1 MSVYTVGSN
10 KSSDSIFPKVRP
22 SLDLDFANSK
32 TLDPRITFTRSS
44 GGSYVG
50 ADGLIKYAGVNEARF
65 DHNPVTGESL
75 GLLIEE
81 PRTNLINGSDNFGI
95 LNWSRISQG
104 TISANVITAPDGT
117 TTADKF
123 IENTLSVGPPSHK
136 VIAKDVTISAN
147 TTYTVSIFVKAAER
161 SNILIHLRETNFI
174 VRFGGFFNLSNKTF
188 INETAGGATLVSSSI
203 TPLPN
208 EWYRLSISGNLGA
221 ITASVVT
228 LYLTNSS
235 NNIEYAG
242 NGNSGLFIWGAQL
255 EAGAFPTSYIPTV
268 ASTRTRAADN
278 AQITGTNFSSWYNQA
293 EGTVSI
299 SCITRGALNSGS
311 NYADFLISNSFTTTY
326 TSRIIGWFNNLV
338 IPYMSVF
345 VNNITILLPFIGVPG
360 SSSNIPIKKAI
371 ALATRNMRVATNG
384 TIITGNLGNT
394 TVPNYLPNDFNRLLL
409 GYEGIFAG
417 YLNGTISRFTYYP
430 KPLPNS
436 QLQALTR

>member
-1 MSVYTVGSN
+1 MTTKQVFNTSAELNYPTVL
-10 KSSDSIFPKVRP
+10 PT
-22 SLDLDFANSK
+22 LDLDFANSK

-81 PRTNLINGSDNFGI
+81 QRTNLINGSDDFGI
-95 LNWSRISQG
+95 LNWSRISQS

-161 SNILIHLRETNFI
+161 ANIMIHLRETSFNA
-174 VRFGGFFNLSNKTF
+174 RFGGFFNLSNKTF

-235 NNIEYAG
+235 NYIEYAG

-255 EAGAFPTSYIPTV
+255 EAGAFPTSYIPTQ
-268 ASTRTRAADN
+268 ASTVTRAGDTAVITNISSFFN
-278 AQITGTNFSSWYNQA
+278 ASEGTLCVDSEMPYQTDLRFPAIGFKRNIGGSNNTIQFYYYNTSSPNVTYLVRNSTDYGFIQVNSALFDFISSPSQTVGVYKKFIGTYNFNEFNFYFDGRFVGRTTPNKKLPSNLTTMDIGTN
-293 EGTVSI
+293 
-299 SCITRGALNSGS
+299 
-311 NYADFLISNSFTTTY
+311 DISNQ
-326 TSRIIGWFNNLV
+326 R
-338 IPYMSVF
+338 
-345 VNNITILLPFIGVPG
+345 
-360 SSSNIPIKKAI
+360 
-371 ALATRNMRVATNG
+371 
-384 TIITGNLGNT
+384 
-394 TVPNYLPNDFNRLLL
+394 
-409 GYEGIFAG
+409 
-417 YLNGTISRFTYYP
+417 LNGRIRRITYYP
-430 KPLPNS
+430 KPLPIS